1 MSDKFKN
8 YTPGVRDP
16 IQSATVVSPNDSVDL
31 PVVSRAIY
39 IGSTGD
45 LHVTLLSGEVI
56 TFKNM
61 LAGWHR
67 IRVSRIWSTNTTASD
82 IVSCS

>member
-16 IQSATVVSPNDSVDL
+16 IQSAIVVSPNDSVDL

-39 IGSTGD
+39 VGSGGD
-45 LHVTLLSGEVI
+45 MQVTLLSGDVV

-61 LAGWHR
+61 LAGWHP
-67 IRVSRIWSTNTTASD
+67 IRVSRIWNTETTASE